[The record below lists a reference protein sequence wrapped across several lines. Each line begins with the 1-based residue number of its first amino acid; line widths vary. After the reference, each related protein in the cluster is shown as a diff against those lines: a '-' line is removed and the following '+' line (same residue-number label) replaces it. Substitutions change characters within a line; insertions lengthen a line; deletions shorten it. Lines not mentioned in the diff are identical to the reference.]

1 MEIGVDVLR
10 VEAQFIHCALFNKRT
25 STKCLISVVY
35 GDCEAV
41 RRRSLWESLLSIS
54 EDTVDDP
61 WCVLGDFNAIVDPS
75 ESCGRVVEPNSA
87 MAEFSD
93 FITDAALVHLPFQ
106 GCPYTWHNCSE
117 GIRSLWRRLDR
128 VLVNEVWLLKW
139 PRTSYLSALP
149 STSDHSPIV
158 LRSDECRPTKGQK
171 KKMGELS
178 VNVCQARVLLDKAQ
192 ALFEVF
198 REDILNELVQWC
210 RRIYCKAVELE
221 ASMLRQRAK
230 LSWLKY
236 GDQCTSIFFKKINA
250 RRAAQRVFQIYNSA
264 GEMLTE
270 QSLVAAEFVSYFQSM
285 LGGVRRASSI
295 NCDFLQPHLKHILN
309 TEEADAL
316 VRPITHEE
324 IREAFYD
331 ISEDSAPGPDGYTS
345 GFFKAAWSEIGDD
358 ICAAVAEFFISGRL
372 LKQLNATML
381 VLIPKIHLPVRV
393 SDFRP
398 IACCNVLYKAITKI
412 LVRRMQ
418 QVLDLLIDYS
428 QNAFVPGRSIA
439 DNILLAQEL
448 MAGYNQSRLPQRCTI
463 KVDIQKA
470 YDSVHWDFVLE
481 SLRIFNFP
489 SRFISWIEQCLTTPT
504 FSISL
509 NGSVHGFFK
518 GARGLRQGDPMSPY
532 LFVLV
537 MEIWHVLLTIRTRNE
552 GSFQHHWKCNELGIV
567 NLSFADDILI
577 FCAGNLESVRMIK
590 HTLAE
595 FAEMS
600 GLHVNPN
607 KSTIILSK
615 AVRSERRA
623 ILDLMGFPEA
633 VLPIKYLGVPLIAS
647 RLTVADCQPLID
659 SSTTGLQVGAIFFC
673 LSQVGFN

>member
-1 MEIGVDVLR
+1 
-10 VEAQFIHCALFNKRT
+10 
-25 STKCLISVVY
+25 
-35 GDCEAV
+35 
-41 RRRSLWESLLSIS
+41 
-54 EDTVDDP
+54 
-61 WCVLGDFNAIVDPS
+61 
-75 ESCGRVVEPNSA
+75 
-87 MAEFSD
+87 
-93 FITDAALVHLPFQ
+93 
-106 GCPYTWHNCSE
+106 
-117 GIRSLWRRLDR
+117 
-128 VLVNEVWLLKW
+128 
-139 PRTSYLSALP
+139 
-149 STSDHSPIV
+149 
-158 LRSDECRPTKGQK
+158 
-171 KKMGELS
+171 
-178 VNVCQARVLLDKAQ
+178 
-192 ALFEVF
+192 
-198 REDILNELVQWC
+198 
-210 RRIYCKAVELE
+210 
-221 ASMLRQRAK
+221 
-230 LSWLKY
+230 
-236 GDQCTSIFFKKINA
+236 
-250 RRAAQRVFQIYNSA
+250 
-264 GEMLTE
+264 
-270 QSLVAAEFVSYFQSM
+270 
-285 LGGVRRASSI
+285 
-295 NCDFLQPHLKHILN
+295 
-309 TEEADAL
+309 
-316 VRPITHEE
+316 
-324 IREAFYD
+324 
-331 ISEDSAPGPDGYTS
+331 
-345 GFFKAAWSEIGDD
+345 
-358 ICAAVAEFFISGRL
+358 
-372 LKQLNATML
+372 ML

-504 FSISL
+504 LSISL

-659 SSTTGLQVGAIFFC
+659 RFNNRLAVFILPKAVIKVIERRMRDFLWKGVSGTGYAKVSWLQVCKSKEEGGLGIRRVLFMNQALMLRHIWRILQRDPRSIWVAWVLRYRLRNQTLWTSSVTTAPWCWRKLIKLCPLLRDGLDYRVGDGCQFKLWGDIWHPRGPLLHSFPRGPRITGLPADAMLQEVIQQGQWSWPALTEFDIQEIVSELPPIYPNQTDEIKWKHNTGMCTTAALYSLLQPTSLRVGWHHLLSGKFKIPRHGFVLWLAILER
-673 LSQVGFN
+673 LSTMDRIWAYQANGSCALLWRFGGGEPFSYFL

>member
-1 MEIGVDVLR
+1 MCRVSVLGFFLAGRGLTIIRDRGRIWLAWNAMEIGVDVLR

-158 LRSDECRPTKGQK
+158 LRSDECRPTKGIFRFDNFLTKQPGFLNAVRGVWQHSIHGNRMYGVTCKLKALKTMFKGQK

-518 GARGLRQGDPMSPY
+518 GARGLRQG
-532 LFVLV
+532 
-537 MEIWHVLLTIRTRNE
+537 
-552 GSFQHHWKCNELGIV
+552 
-567 NLSFADDILI
+567 
-577 FCAGNLESVRMIK
+577 
-590 HTLAE
+590 TLC
-595 FAEMS
+595 
-600 GLHVNPN
+600 P
-607 KSTIILSK
+607 
-615 AVRSERRA
+615 
-623 ILDLMGFPEA
+623 
-633 VLPIKYLGVPLIAS
+633 PI
-647 RLTVADCQPLID
+647 
-659 SSTTGLQVGAIFFC
+659 C
-673 LSQVGFN
+673 LSL

>member
-1 MEIGVDVLR
+1 
-10 VEAQFIHCALFNKRT
+10 
-25 STKCLISVVY
+25 
-35 GDCEAV
+35 
-41 RRRSLWESLLSIS
+41 
-54 EDTVDDP
+54 
-61 WCVLGDFNAIVDPS
+61 
-75 ESCGRVVEPNSA
+75 
-87 MAEFSD
+87 
-93 FITDAALVHLPFQ
+93 
-106 GCPYTWHNCSE
+106 
-117 GIRSLWRRLDR
+117 
-128 VLVNEVWLLKW
+128 
-139 PRTSYLSALP
+139 
-149 STSDHSPIV
+149 
-158 LRSDECRPTKGQK
+158 
-171 KKMGELS
+171 
-178 VNVCQARVLLDKAQ
+178 
-192 ALFEVF
+192 
-198 REDILNELVQWC
+198 
-210 RRIYCKAVELE
+210 
-221 ASMLRQRAK
+221 
-230 LSWLKY
+230 
-236 GDQCTSIFFKKINA
+236 
-250 RRAAQRVFQIYNSA
+250 
-264 GEMLTE
+264 
-270 QSLVAAEFVSYFQSM
+270 
-285 LGGVRRASSI
+285 
-295 NCDFLQPHLKHILN
+295 
-309 TEEADAL
+309 
-316 VRPITHEE
+316 
-324 IREAFYD
+324 
-331 ISEDSAPGPDGYTS
+331 
-345 GFFKAAWSEIGDD
+345 
-358 ICAAVAEFFISGRL
+358 
-372 LKQLNATML
+372 
-381 VLIPKIHLPVRV
+381 
-393 SDFRP
+393 
-398 IACCNVLYKAITKI
+398 
-412 LVRRMQ
+412 MQ

-659 SSTTGLQVGAIFFC
+659 RFNNRLAGWGHLLLSFAGRLQLIKSVLSSLHMYWSSVFILPKAVIKVIERRMRDFLWKGVSGTGYAKVSWLQVCKSKEEGGLGIRRVLFMNQALMLRHIWRILQRDPRSIWVAWVLRYRLRNQTLWTSSVTTAPWC
-673 LSQVGFN
+673 WRKIDQVVPTVKRWARLQGG